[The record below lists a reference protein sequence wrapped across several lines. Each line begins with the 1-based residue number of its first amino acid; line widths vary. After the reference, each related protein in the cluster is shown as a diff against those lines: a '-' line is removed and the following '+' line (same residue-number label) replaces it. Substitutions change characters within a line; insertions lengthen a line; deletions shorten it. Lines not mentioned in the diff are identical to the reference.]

1 MTNILST
8 KSIILGIVASSTFS
22 FPAFAEDGG
31 SAYIGVSA
39 GYDWST
45 ADVTTS
51 TVFSSTGYFATTSVP
66 AINADGIQRIKP
78 RSLDVGIDAGYD
90 YRSGGMIFGL
100 AADISSVNNTRTATV
115 TSIYPCCAP
124 TAYTIT
130 QSVKTKWMTTVRAKL
145 GVNAGPADIY
155 VTGGWAGEKVRYSA
169 QFTDTFATASESAT
183 ADKFRSGWV
192 VGGGAD
198 IRVGSN
204 WSIQPEFLHAEF
216 GTLTVPGGTI
226 TAFSPAQSFP
236 TNVFTHTM
244 KLRTDVAR
252 VGLHYHF

>member
-1 MTNILST
+1 MVNTSST
-8 KSIILGIVASSTFS
+8 KAVVAGVFVALVSAS
-22 FPAFAEDGG
+22 PAFADDGG

-39 GYDWST
+39 GYGWSN

-51 TVFSSTGYFATTSVP
+51 TVFDAAGYFATTSVP
-66 AINADGIQRIKP
+66 SINADGVQKVKP
-78 RSLDVGIDAGYD
+78 KAFIGGIDVGYD
-90 YRSGGMIFGL
+90 YRTSGVVLGL
-100 AADISSVNNTRTATV
+100 AADISTLDNSRTATV
-115 TSIYPCCAP
+115 TTAYPCCAP
-124 TAYTIT
+124 TAYTIAQT
-130 QSVKTKWMTTVRAKL
+130 VKTKWMTTVRARL
-145 GVNAGPADIY
+145 GVDVGLADIY

-169 QFTDTFATASESAT
+169 QFTDTFATASESAN

-198 IRVGSN
+198 IRMGSN

-216 GTLTVPGGTI
+216 GTLTVPGSVL
-226 TAFSPAQSFP
+226 TAFTPAQSFP